1 MNMLKRMPLLFLF
14 LTLPALAQ
22 IYKWVDDQGRVHYTD
37 DPTTPG
43 ARPVGDLPGL
53 STYEPR
59 KLPETVLEEE
69 EDTKAAG
76 DSSTPQTGYKVLE
89 VISPEPEGTVRS
101 SPGEVPVFVALDPP
115 LQGDDYLRVIL
126 DGKPWPGKFT
136 STVIKLENVDRGE
149 HSIAVAVYDAKGRE
163 LKRSDSHIFY
173 LHRTIARPRKAPK

>member
-1 MNMLKRMPLLFLF
+1 MPLLFLF
-14 LTLPALAQ
+14 LALPALAQ
-22 IYKWVDDQGRVHYTD
+22 IYKWVDEQGTVHYTD
-37 DPTTPG
+37 DPATPG
-43 ARPVGDLPGL
+43 ARPVKDLPGL

-59 KLPETVLEEE
+59 QLPETVLEEE
-69 EDTKAAG
+69 KDAEAG
-76 DSSTPQTGYKVLE
+76 DSSSQQAGYRVLE

-115 LQGDDYLRVIL
+115 LQGEDYLQVIL

-149 HSIAVAVYDAKGRE
+149 HSIAVAVYDGKGRE

-173 LHRTIARPRKAPK
+173 LHRTIARPQ